1 MNSIINRISER
12 MKNKVHM
19 IKVDSLVFD
28 KDFQSLYPQEPEK
41 VESIA
46 QNMKVNGYDFSF
58 PIIVLAK
65 DHKTVLDGHSRVLA
79 TRIAGISVVPVIEKD
94 FETKDQALLFME
106 SLQLGRRNLSEAD
119 KMKHFQHMKMLKE
132 KLKSE
137 GKDVSAYTDEKLAS
151 QLQVSVRQIQK
162 YNEVESKAT
171 AEQLEAIR
179 KGEKSVN
186 QVHTEIKQT
195 QGITRKSPI
204 LLQNAMDQ
212 VLSVAKSKLDE
223 NQFTEFSKLLELI
236 SGN

>member
-1 MNSIINRISER
+1 MNNIINRISKR

-19 IKVDSLVFD
+19 VKVDSLVFD

-46 QNMKVNGYDFSF
+46 ENMKVNGYDFSF

-65 DHKTVLDGHSRVLA
+65 DHRTVLDGFSRILA
-79 TRIAGISVVPVIEKD
+79 TRKVGIKVVPVIEKD
-94 FETKDQALLFME
+94 FESKDQALLFME
-106 SLQLGRRNLSEAD
+106 TIQLGRRNLCESD
-119 KMKHFQHMKMLKE
+119 KIKHFQHMKSLKE

-179 KGEKSVN
+179 KGEKTAN
-186 QVHTEIKQT
+186 QVLTEIKQT
-195 QGITRKSPI
+195 QGISRKSPAS
-204 LLQNAMDQ
+204 LLNAVEK

-223 NQFTEFSKLLELI
+223 NQFNEFSQLLELI
-236 SGN
+236 SGI